1 MAVAYATLEEL
12 KAECLKCSRCDLRSG
27 CRQVVFG
34 EGNPEAR
41 LMLVGEAPGAQED
54 IEGRPFVGAA
64 GQLLDRILAAAG
76 FSREEVFIG
85 NVIKCRPPGNR
96 FPNAEEVAK
105 CRPYLDAQIQLIKP
119 RIILCLGN
127 LALKTL
133 INPYAQITKD
143 RGKWVERNGIKMMAT
158 FHPAALL
165 RDASKKKPVWE
176 DFQKVRDQYRV
187 EVAEQLS
194 LFG

>member
-1 MAVAYATLEEL
+1 MAVAYATLDDL
-12 KAECLKCSRCDLRSG
+12 RAECLTCSRCNLRSG

-34 EGNPEAR
+34 EGNPQAR

-76 FSREEVFIG
+76 LSRKEVFIG

-96 FPNAEEVAK
+96 FPNAEEVAQ
-105 CRPYLDAQIQLIKP
+105 CRPYLEAQIQLIRP
-119 RIILCLGN
+119 RLILCMGN

-133 INPYAQITKD
+133 INPYGQITKD
-143 RGKWVERNGIKMMAT
+143 RGKWVDKGEVKLMAT

-165 RDASKKKPVWE
+165 RDPSKKKLVWE
-176 DFQKVRDQYRV
+176 DFQKVRDAYRAGM
-187 EVAEQLS
+187 AEQLS